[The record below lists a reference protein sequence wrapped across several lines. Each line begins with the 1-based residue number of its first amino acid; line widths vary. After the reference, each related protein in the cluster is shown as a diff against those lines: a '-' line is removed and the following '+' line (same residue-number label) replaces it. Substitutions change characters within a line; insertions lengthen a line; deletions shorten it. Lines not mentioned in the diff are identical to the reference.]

1 MSEFVKCFQCGEYV
15 LVDFKAFEKIK
26 CSYCSLE
33 IPKKFLTWCECSHAG
48 IDHIDMIL
56 AERCRLC
63 DCTNFIHVQDHVPD
77 DMTRN

>member
-48 IDHIDMIL
+48 IDHIGGTPDL
-56 AERCRLC
+56 CRFC
-63 DCTNFIHVQDHVPD
+63 ACTNFIHVQDRIP
-77 DMTRN
+77 